1 MVKQQDE
8 YTTLHPIKIGV
19 PQGSVLGP
27 ILYLLYTADLPST
40 DNTEVA
46 TFADDTAIMAMHSDP
61 RKATDN
67 LQTNLNKI
75 EIWLKQWR
83 LRVNESKSTH
93 VTFTLRHG
101 ECPPATLNGIQLN
114 QAQDTKYLGIYLDRR
129 LTWQKHIF
137 IKRKQLGIKFRQ
149 VYWLI
154 GRNSELTL
162 DNKLLVYKSILK
174 PLWTYGIQLWGT
186 ASKSNLSILQRFQN
200 KVLRSIVNAPWYVTS
215 SSIEKDLRIPSV
227 REVIT
232 TYSTKYNT
240 RIRAHPNNLAKTL
253 FDDSG
258 EVRRLKRF
266 KPNDL
271 VHRFTD

>member
-1 MVKQQDE
+1 
-8 YTTLHPIKIGV
+8 
-19 PQGSVLGP
+19 
-27 ILYLLYTADLPST
+27 
-40 DNTEVA
+40 
-46 TFADDTAIMAMHSDP
+46 MHSDH

-93 VTFTLRHG
+93 VTFTLKHG

-154 GRNSELTL
+154 GRNSELTV

-186 ASKSNLSILQRFQN
+186 ASNSKLSILQRFQN
-200 KVLRSIVNAPWYVTS
+200 KVLRTIVNAPWYFTS
-215 SSIEKDLRIPSV
+215 SSIEKGLRIPSV

-232 TYSTKYNT
+232 SYSTKYNT
-240 RIRAHPNNLAKTL
+240 
-253 FDDSG
+253 
-258 EVRRLKRF
+258 
-266 KPNDL
+266 
-271 VHRFTD
+271 